1 MLIGNHYKQRNT
13 FNVSTNMTTSNPMKR
28 NAQAQ
33 VADSIS
39 FRGNHIGELTE
50 FVNKYSKR
58 IPVEQICGDDINLTF
73 FGVRKIGEPPIEKFK
88 NLAEP
93 IKAMLDKRNGEVSYI
108 ELGPVFDS
116 QGTALQT
123 MGLGHLLG
131 EWKVLSPDTVTG
143 FLPAEVKKHLAGMG
157 MVTIKNI

>member
-1 MLIGNHYKQRNT
+1 MLIGNHYNQRNI
-13 FNVSTNMTTSNPMKR
+13 FNVSRNMTTSNPMKE
-28 NAQAQ
+28 NVQ
-33 VADSIS
+33 VQMADCIS
-39 FRGNHIGELTE
+39 FRGNHIGELIE
-50 FVNKYSKR
+50 FANKYSKR

-88 NLAEP
+88 KLAEP
-93 IKAMLDKRNGEVSYI
+93 IKAMMDKRNGEISYV
-108 ELGPVFDS
+108 ELGSVFDS
-116 QGTALQT
+116 QGAALQT

-143 FLPAEVKKHLAGMG
+143 FLPAEIKKQLAGMG